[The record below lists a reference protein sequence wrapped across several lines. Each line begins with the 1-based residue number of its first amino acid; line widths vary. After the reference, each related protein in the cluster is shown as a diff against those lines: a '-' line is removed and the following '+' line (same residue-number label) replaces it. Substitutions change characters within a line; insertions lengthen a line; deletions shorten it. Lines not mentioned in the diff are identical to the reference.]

1 MNIFFFI
8 YKEPDLYCYLP
19 IGLELKKINKNLNIS
34 LVFCNKSNYTKII
47 EDDFTKKIL
56 LKNFNIIIFNAN
68 KNYLIHKYFNL
79 INIIKILKKIIF
91 KKNISCFFPK
101 IIILNKKLLF
111 ILKKLKV
118 KIVYISTE
126 RHIFTTSIFSNY
138 RWKKTLLRFGQKEI
152 EKFHCLFF
160 FHREN
165 FYYKY
170 INELSNINIKKIF
183 FIGLPYRYPAW
194 CNIVK
199 KEANQIKLK
208 LRKKFYDYTSIY
220 TIIASKE
227 FDKTVLEKKTS
238 LFNSLYNI
246 VQDLLNLEPKC
257 IIFFKLHPKDEN
269 PPYLRKFLKKNKS
282 NRFVLTKYNYDVLSQ
297 ISKNFFFLSGT
308 SLRTDVMDVK
318 KIDCSEIPKKK
329 LYKYKKNMNGYNIK
343 HIILRNKS
351 IHSSRYKLNHIYLKK
366 DFNTKKTDELLRKN
380 PYNIKS
386 ILRKILH

>member
-1 MNIFFFI
+1 MNIFLFI

-19 IGLELKKINKNLNIS
+19 IGLELKKINKNLNIF
-34 LVFCNKSNYTKII
+34 LVFCNKTNYTKII
-47 EDDFTKKIL
+47 EDDFTKKIIL
-56 LKNFNIIIFNAN
+56 ENFNTIIFNTN
-68 KNYLIHKYFNL
+68 KNYLFQKYFSL
-79 INIIKILKKIIF
+79 INIIKILKKIVF

-118 KIVYISTE
+118 KIVYLSTA
-126 RHIFTTSIFSNY
+126 RQIHSTSTLPNY
-138 RWKKTLLRFGQKEI
+138 RWKKVLGFGQKEI
-152 EKFHCLFF
+152 EKFDSLFF
-160 FHREN
+160 FHRDN
-165 FYYKY
+165 FYYKR
-170 INELSNINIKKIF
+170 INELSNINTKKVFI
-183 FIGLPYRYPAW
+183 IGLPYRYPTW
-194 CNIVK
+194 CNVVK

-208 LRKKFYDYTSIY
+208 LRKRFCDYTSIY

-227 FDKTVLEKKTS
+227 FDHNQLEGKTS

-246 VQDLLNLEPKC
+246 VQDLLNIEPKC
-257 IIFFKLHPKDEN
+257 IIFFKLHPRDEY

-282 NRFVLTKYNYDVLSQ
+282 NRFILTKYNYDVLSQ
-297 ISKNFFFLSGT
+297 ISKNFFFLSFT
-308 SLRTDVMDVK
+308 DLRTDVMDVK

-329 LYKYKKNMNGYNIK
+329 LCKYKKDMDGYNIK

-366 DFNTKKTDELLRKN
+366 NFNTEKADELVRKN

-386 ILRKILH
+386 ILKKILH